1 MQSFP
6 GASAGLPKVQSGT
19 ARWQQV
25 LVLVP
30 TREIALQVAGVLAAI
45 TAGIPAPGL
54 VVGTF
59 IGGLPI
65 EEDQRLLRR

>member
-1 MQSFP
+1 MVTVCTS
-6 GASAGLPKVQSGT
+6 
-19 ARWQQV
+19 QV

-30 TREIALQVAGVLAAI
+30 TREIALQVAGVLTAI
-45 TAGIPAPGL
+45 SAVLPAPGL

-65 EEDQRLLRR
+65 EDDQKLLRR